1 MTSEKPRT
9 RLQLGAASA
18 LVLCLLAS
26 PFAAAPASAS
36 PAAPTATVTIEVP
49 AIEDAGTIPAVP
61 AFNGGGQPYFVLN
74 SRPNGDFDYNFVKF
88 DLNAVP
94 AGATIDSAQLRM
106 RINAAANPLPIE
118 MGRADGAWDES
129 TITWN
134 TQPAVTWAGNV
145 QTATVIG
152 DLNWPIKTLLDAW
165 LSGAQANN
173 GVALRGKVPGTGGV
187 RADTKDG
194 LVAPVLV
201 ITYTVA
207 DDNQPRP
214 DLGDAPDSSNNLGVN
229 NFAYPD
235 GTLGRFPTVFQVT
248 PAGQPIGPRHSNAT
262 PGGYLGDHISGEVE
276 ADGGP
281 DQDGVNNILSG
292 GPAFSNMDRGDD
304 GWRNRNAAFTN
315 CARTTLTV
323 RVRRHPAATIN
334 AMYLNVWFDG
344 DHDGD
349 WNDNAFCQP
358 SDGGAPRAS
367 TEWIVRDRVIPVGA
381 IAPGGFVNLNVNTEV
396 VLNTSPEKL
405 HWMRFTLSDSP
416 AIVAGLPDGR
426 GPAGGYAKGET
437 EDYLQRNGGPG
448 ENGTLSLVKQVIT
461 ESTPVEWLDTVTY
474 TIRLRHI
481 GGTQPIE
488 ARIQD
493 VLPYPLI
500 VYPTLS
506 SGQIEYVDVSS
517 NTGGAAPLAAQLE
530 VMPPDGITP
539 PQQVIKW
546 SGTLA
551 PDAEIKL
558 TFLVRVL
565 TLCQPNQQTQTIQNI
580 AQAQPRGG
588 AVVSDSVSFV
598 AKCLGY
604 DENAIIIDQTP
615 NDNLNDIIDVLDLPG
630 ASWQGVLTN
639 THAHTVTLGFYQQ
652 AAGATQAQ
660 SANARPAVIS
670 QITLGPG
677 QRANVTVPLHANA
690 GASEALAQ
698 PVDANAGSGL
708 GFCFLP
714 LEAEVCPDA
723 QQYPNLHGVIPFIA
737 TIRPNDLGDAPD
749 STNHAGAAMA
759 AYPGVPASFPT
770 VFDPATGAVQGPR
783 HAFPGPLHL
792 GKRVSRE
799 AEADLGPDQDA
810 LNNIRPAAN
819 DPDND
824 RGDDGTN
831 LALWNL
837 NNCQATNIPVRIA
850 ISPLA
855 VAYFQQQVA
864 PAYLNVWAD
873 GNRNGSWADA
883 ANCGGTAAPEHM
895 VIDRQINVVALGAGL
910 HTIMVP
916 TGLVPWANNNAPAW
930 VRITLSER
938 PSNKTLTAPGPVAH
952 GDGRGYVTPFRSG
965 ETEDYL
971 YYPNAD
977 GGPDIDVQL
986 AAKADKGS
994 TPASGLMSAN
1004 AAELS
1009 LNFDQMVFAIDI
1021 ANNGSRDARNVR
1033 VTFTKP
1039 AQLRDMEIILAK
1051 GTDVAMEELTLT
1063 GDKVTF
1069 NIPRLFPGES
1079 GTVVLGWY
1087 GCITCTLAA
1096 SSAANAMAGAAV
1108 DYTGTVSATITGDVD
1123 TSNNSATK
1131 TVRGLLSSP
1140 MGGLFM
1146 DYTHDSCMDRVIM
1159 GPTVTNR
1166 SQQVLR
1172 GRAEPNSIIA
1182 ILIGLVQVGTTT
1194 SDANGNFSYAL
1205 TLPAGVHHIQMRYA
1219 GAAAA
1224 RGAAAADIHRNWPP
1238 SGVRVKVDTAL
1249 PFNPMSMCMT
1259 DSQGR
1264 SLALPAFG
1272 LGFTYQ
1278 KIESLKPGFY
1288 TITVQAN
1295 GNVNTRYD
1303 VTLGDINVSLT
1314 DPDGNGTFS
1323 GSLTVDALPVARS
1336 EASATAR
1343 RRLVLTSSNGG
1354 TESSFSQSVDVTNDG
1369 VVADRVTGQPLA
1381 NAIVTLL
1388 SGQSADEGGL
1398 IFGAPTT
1405 AEAGQLNPQRTG
1417 ADGGYSFSENG
1428 GLHRIAVA
1436 RSGYQPYRSRDID
1449 AGADSLNKNI
1459 ALTPLING
1467 GASQVVYIT
1476 ANGFE
1481 PAVVNVYAGAVIE
1494 FVNIDVDEHSA
1505 TGSQFDSGLL
1515 APGASYK
1522 VRMSISG
1529 SFSYGDGDASS
1540 AAGTIAVAP
1549 GSRVLMPLVRR

>member
-9 RLQLGAASA
+9 KLRLGAASA
-18 LVLCLLAS
+18 LTLCLLVS
-26 PFAAAPASAS
+26 PFAAAPAGAATAS
-36 PAAPTATVTIEVP
+36 PTATMTIEVP
-49 AIEDAGTIPAVP
+49 AIEDAGTIQALP

-74 SRPNGDFDYNFVKF
+74 SRVNGDFDYNFVKF

-94 AGATIDSAQLRM
+94 AGATIDSAQLRV
-106 RINAAANPLPIE
+106 RINSVANDLPIE

-134 TQPAVTWAGNV
+134 TQPPVTWASNI
-145 QTATVIG
+145 QTATVVG
-152 DLNWPIKTLLDAW
+152 DLSWPIKTLLDAW
-165 LSGAQANN
+165 LSGAQTNN

-194 LVAPVLV
+194 LIPPVLV
-201 ITYTVA
+201 ITYTVV

-214 DLGDAPDSSNNLGVN
+214 DLGDAADSSNNLGLN

-248 PAGQPIGPRHSNAT
+248 PAGQPIGPRHNNLA
-262 PGGYLGDHISGEVE
+262 PAGFLGDHISGEVE
-276 ADGGP
+276 ADGGA
-281 DQDGVNNILSG
+281 DQDGVNNILNG
-292 GPAFSNMDRGDD
+292 GPAVSNMDRGDD

-315 CARTTLTV
+315 CTRTTLTV
-323 RVRRHPAATIN
+323 RVRRHPASTTN
-334 AMYLNVWFDG
+334 AMYLNAWFDG

-358 SDGGAPRAS
+358 ADGGAPRAS
-367 TEWIVRDRVIPVGA
+367 TEWIVRDRVIPIGA
-381 IAPGGFVNLNVNTEV
+381 IAPGGFVDLNVNTEV

-405 HWMRFTLSDSP
+405 HWVRFTLSDSP
-416 AIVAGLPDGR
+416 AIAAGIPDGR

-448 ENGTLSLVKQVIT
+448 ENGTLSLLKQVIT
-461 ESTPVEWLDTVTY
+461 NSDPVEWIDYVTY
-474 TIRLRHI
+474 TIRLRHN

-493 VLPYPLI
+493 VLPYPLM
-500 VYPTLS
+500 VYPTIT
-506 SGQIEYVDVSS
+506 SGQVEYVDVSS
-517 NTGGAAPLAAQLE
+517 STGGAAPLAAQLE
-530 VMPPDGITP
+530 VIPPDGATP
-539 PQQVIKW
+539 PQQVVKW

-551 PDAEIKL
+551 PDAEVRL
-558 TFLVRVL
+558 TFQVRVIA
-565 TLCQPNQQTQTIQNI
+565 LCQPNQQTQVIQNI
-580 AQAQPRGG
+580 AQAQARGG
-588 AVVSDSVSFV
+588 AVISDSASFS

-604 DENAIIIDQTP
+604 DEDSIDFEQTP
-615 NDNLNDIIDVLDLPG
+615 NDNLIDIIDVLDLPG
-630 ASWQGVLTN
+630 ISWQGVLTN

-652 AAGATQAQ
+652 VAGTKQAQ
-660 SANARPAVIS
+660 SVSARSTVIS

-677 QRANVTVPLHANA
+677 QRANVNVPLHTSA

-698 PVDANAGSGL
+698 PVDVNAASGL

-723 QQYPNLHGVIPFIA
+723 QQYPNLHGAIPFTA

-749 STNHAGAAMA
+749 SSNHAGAAMQ
-759 AYPGVPASFPT
+759 AYAGVPASFPT

-799 AEADLGPDQDA
+799 AEADIGPDQDA

-837 NNCQATNIPVRIA
+837 NNCQTTNIPVRIA

-855 VAYFQQQVA
+855 VAYFQQQGA
-864 PAYLNVWAD
+864 PAYLNTWVD
-873 GNRNGSWADA
+873 GNRNGSWADV
-883 ANCGGTAAPEHM
+883 ANCGGTSAPEHI

-930 VRITLSER
+930 VRITLSDV
-938 PSNKTLTAPGPVAH
+938 PANKTLTAPGPIAH
-952 GDGRGYVTPFRSG
+952 GDGRGHATPFRSG

-986 AAKADKGS
+986 AAKVDKGS
-994 TPASGLMSAN
+994 APASGLMSAS
-1004 AAELS
+1004 AADIS
-1009 LNFDQMVFAIDI
+1009 LNYDWPFFAIDI
-1021 ANNGSRDARNVR
+1021 VNNGSREARNVL

-1039 AQLRDMEIILAK
+1039 AQLRDSEILLAK
-1051 GTDVAMEELTLT
+1051 GTDVAMEALSLA
-1063 GDKVTF
+1063 GDTVTF
-1069 NIPRLFPGES
+1069 NVPRLSPGES

-1087 GCITCTLAA
+1087 GCITCTTAV
-1096 SSAANAMAGAAV
+1096 SSAAEAMAGAAI
-1108 DYTGTVSATITGDVD
+1108 DYTGTVSATVSGDVD
-1123 TSNNSATK
+1123 TSNNSASK

-1146 DYTHDSCMDRVIM
+1146 DYTDDSCMDRVIM
-1159 GPTVTNR
+1159 GPVVTNR

-1182 ILIGLVQVGTTT
+1182 ILIGLVQVGAVT
-1194 SDANGNFSYAL
+1194 SDANGNFNHAL

-1219 GAAAA
+1219 GNAAA

-1238 SGVRVKVDTAL
+1238 ASVHVKVDPAL

-1278 KIESLKPGFY
+1278 KIESLKPGVY
-1288 TITVQAN
+1288 TITVQAD

-1303 VTLGDINVSLT
+1303 VTLGDIIVSLT
-1314 DPDGNGTFS
+1314 DSDGNGTFS

-1336 EASATAR
+1336 AASATAR
-1343 RRLVLTSSNGG
+1343 RSLILTSSNGG
-1354 TESSFSQSVDVTNDG
+1354 TESTFSQSIDVTSDG
-1369 VVADRVTGQPLA
+1369 VVADRATGQPLA

-1388 SGQSADEGGL
+1388 SGQPTTDGGQ

-1405 AEAGQLNPQRTG
+1405 AEAGQRNPQQTA
-1417 ADGGYSFSENG
+1417 ADGGYSFNESG
-1428 GLHRIAVA
+1428 GLHRITVSH
-1436 RSGYQPYRSRDID
+1436 SGYQPYRSRDID
-1449 AGADSLNKNI
+1449 AGAESLNKNI

-1467 GASQVVYIT
+1467 GVSQVVYIT

-1494 FVNIDVDEHSA
+1494 FINIDVNEHSA

-1522 VRMSISG
+1522 VRMSTAG
-1529 SFSYGDGDASS
+1529 SFSYGEGDASS
-1540 AAGTIAVAP
+1540 AAGTVNVAP